1 MTIRNNNYIIFQE
14 SEAKTGDEDED
25 NESLP
30 SSQEATL
37 QKFNDEAGT
46 DTLAYAEETVE
57 IQEPQLTI
65 EIEEEILRPMLSDI
79 AESELWE
86 AHQWPD
92 INTDDV
98 VCPEDKTDE
107 MLTSP
112 VDAQTS
118 ESTVSHKHA

>member
-1 MTIRNNNYIIFQE
+1 M
-14 SEAKTGDEDED
+14 KTGDKDED

-30 SSQEATL
+30 SPQEATL
-37 QKFNDEAGT
+37 QKFNDEAGI
-46 DTLAYAEETVE
+46 DTLEHTEETAE

-86 AHQWPD
+86 AHEWPD
-92 INTDDV
+92 TNTDDV
-98 VCPEDKTDE
+98 VCPEDKSDE
-107 MLTSP
+107 TLTSP

-118 ESTVSHKHA
+118 ESTVNH